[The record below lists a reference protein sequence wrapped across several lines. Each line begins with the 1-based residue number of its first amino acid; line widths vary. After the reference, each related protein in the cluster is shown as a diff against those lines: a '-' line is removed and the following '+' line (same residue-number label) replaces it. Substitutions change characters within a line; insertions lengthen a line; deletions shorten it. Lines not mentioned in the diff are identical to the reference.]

1 MSRRVK
7 FVTPCNI
14 YVTGP
19 TGSGKTVF
27 VSRLLKDIPHYFSP
41 APTQVHY
48 CYGADQPMIRDVIA
62 KMKHVKTHDLLP
74 DLATLKR
81 WFRGKPGIL
90 VLDDMMREIGSD
102 PQAEDLFTK
111 HSHHLR
117 ITVIYL
123 TQDMFPEGRHAKTI
137 SRQAQYV
144 IAFRS
149 LRDKIGLKNM
159 LLQSFPDTWRHV
171 LNVCHHLHTRP
182 HGYTMFDFHPS
193 STSPHCVLGHVLKG
207 EGGMRGYQMRK
218 TIGTGS

>member
-1 MSRRVK
+1 MYRRVK

-27 VSRLLKDIPHYFSP
+27 VSRLLRDIPHYFSP
-41 APTQVHY
+41 APKQVHY

-102 PQAEDLFTK
+102 PEA
-111 HSHHLR
+111 
-117 ITVIYL
+117 
-123 TQDMFPEGRHAKTI
+123 
-137 SRQAQYV
+137 SRQKPT
-144 IAFRS
+144 RS
-149 LRDKIGLKNM
+149 SREPEPISCASKPRPNRKPPLRANA
-159 LLQSFPDTWRHV
+159 S
-171 LNVCHHLHTRP
+171 
-182 HGYTMFDFHPS
+182 
-193 STSPHCVLGHVLKG
+193 
-207 EGGMRGYQMRK
+207 
-218 TIGTGS
+218 